1 MRDTKNVEGKEFFSL
16 SFQEREP
23 ARSHLH
29 KHIPE
34 YNKKNVRIAR
44 LLRRTMTDAE
54 RKLWSLLRNNQ
65 LGVKFRRQ
73 VPFGEHV
80 LDFYCP
86 AAKLCVELDGS
97 QHYSQDGLKSDV
109 ERDDDLRDH
118 GIEVVRYSNAE
129 FLRNTDGVVQGIF
142 DRVQHRL
149 QKRTLASPPSTR
161 ERGS

>member
-1 MRDTKNVEGKEFFSL
+1 M
-16 SFQEREP
+16 
-23 ARSHLH
+23 H

-34 YNKKNVRIAR
+34 YNKENIHIAR
-44 LLRRTMTDAE
+44 LLRRKMTDAE

-97 QHYSQDGLKSDV
+97 QHYSQDGLNSDA

-129 FLRNTDGVVQGIF
+129 FLRNPDGVMKAISEKVQ
-142 DRVQHRL
+142 DRIKKNIL
-149 QKRTLASPPSTR
+149 
-161 ERGS
+161 

>member
-1 MRDTKNVEGKEFFSL
+1 M
-16 SFQEREP
+16 
-23 ARSHLH
+23 H

-73 VPFGEHV
+73 VPFGKHV
-80 LDFYCP
+80 LDFYCA

-97 QHYSQDGLKSDV
+97 QHYSKDGLKSDV

-118 GIEVVRYSNAE
+118 GIEVVRHSNAE
-129 FLRNTDGVVQGIF
+129 FLRNTDGVMQGIF
-142 DRVQHRL
+142 DRVQQL
-149 QKRTLASPPSTR
+149 IQKQKS
-161 ERGS
+161 